1 MVGGRG
7 KKKNQELPLNEQAMK
22 SMSYVLRHSAGTP
35 ECPIS
40 EEGWVKWDDL
50 RSHESCRRYGW
61 QTLWDAIET
70 DAKDRV
76 VATPDSDGVWW
87 VAAWSGH
94 TQERVVGPAAIVPPN
109 ELPKVLV
116 HGSYRRHTASIQKKG
131 LLRKSR
137 DVHFHDPE
145 SRTGKWRLD
154 LETCVKVNV
163 KAASDAGC
171 VFRKTGN
178 DVWLCD
184 RDVPPGA
191 ILSITEWDKPR
202 DVPPSG
208 MLFEM
213 RKREEAKGAR
223 KGGSASSIASG
234 SDFNPAA
241 LDIPAY
247 RPWQPKSKPNLVTEE
262 VASAAFELGSNLPDD
277 VQGGIEVDPNTEVV
291 RSRKLAACIAP
302 GDPEDGDECDW
313 SPDDSDVEVV
323 MATPAASSGVPK
335 IEEDGSDVPM
345 EEEEEESQADA
356 TAEELPTDPK
366 SESMDVSMEE
376 TGASSSTKGVES
388 LEPKAEEILEGETF
402 PVRRRKIRFGSAHL
416 HLLKAVADADAKNWE
431 SLQTALNSAA
441 GTAQAKSELVE
452 RLEHLADLRVKSMV
466 AAERSAQEHAQR
478 VKHYTEA
485 ETQYQ
490 SGLNDAMLRL
500 ERMNPVGPRASVPLV
515 SDARLKQDIE
525 AGVPIWVAR
534 RAHRARER
542 AARNRQNEPRT
553 TSDNSQPS
561 NLAEVPPEEGGQM
574 LDDAFAASAKA
585 NLAEFKQVLKKEAQ
599 EEKVERKRKPDS
611 ARRKKIKKD
620 RKRERKANS
629 KDDAERDRNHAIAHQ
644 PQGSV
649 ASFSP
654 GPFGVVTAML
664 AQGAQGA
671 MVWAEESEL
680 NTFDH
685 GVGFA
690 QSQDIQRN
698 DEDRVF
704 PFDVFSGVLFDLGA
718 VLLALLFGWLLQSFV
733 RYLWKKF
740 SSPQKSCKA
749 KLKLPPET
757 RKVGGTRKRVR
768 FNLPRKGRSPKTE
781 PDTPFLGGPRA
792 ASKRHPPGKAFRLAT
807 VQGRH
812 EFEQEGF
819 ALLLSRVQHGNPAE
833 AWMEWPLQDLAE
845 AIQEL
850 GTAPLDGLF
859 SRRRGFRHMLQRTE
873 AFRQML
879 LMQGLPLPAHLQAAP
894 SVAGQISQSSEA
906 QALLEDVEDETDEED
921 EDVDEQAME
930 EP

>member
-1 MVGGRG
+1 
-7 KKKNQELPLNEQAMK
+7 MK
-22 SMSYVLRHSAGTP
+22 SMSYVLRHAAGTP

-50 RSHESCRRYGW
+50 IAHESCRRYGGW
-61 QTLWDAIET
+61 TLWEAVEA

-76 VATPDSDGVWW
+76 VATPDSDEVWW

-94 TQERVVGPAAIVPPN
+94 TQERVVGPAAIVPAN
-109 ELPKVLV
+109 ELPAVLS

-131 LLRKSR
+131 LLRKTR
-137 DVHFHDPE
+137 DLHFHDPE

-184 RDVPPGA
+184 RNVPPEA

-208 MLFEM
+208 MLFEL
-213 RKREEAKGAR
+213 RKREEAKGSGR
-223 KGGSASSIASG
+223 GSAASSSAG
-234 SDFNPAA
+234 VMDFNPAA

-247 RPWQPKSKPNLVTEE
+247 RPWQPKNKPKLVTEE
-262 VASAAFELGSNLPDD
+262 VASAAFELGNNLPEN
-277 VQGGIEVDPNTEVV
+277 VQGGIEVDPTTEEV
-291 RSRKLAACIAP
+291 RSRRLAACIAP
-302 GDPEDGDECDW
+302 GDPGDDDECDW
-313 SPDDSDVEVV
+313 SADDSDVEVV
-323 MATPAASSGVPK
+323 MATPASASVMPK
-335 IEEDGSDVPM
+335 
-345 EEEEEESQADA
+345 
-356 TAEELPTDPK
+356 
-366 SESMDVSMEE
+366 
-376 TGASSSTKGVES
+376 VEI
-388 LEPKAEEILEGETF
+388 K
-402 PVRRRKIRFGSAHL
+402 FGSAHL

-431 SLQTALNSAA
+431 SLQTALNSAS

-466 AAERSAQEHAQR
+466 AAEKSAQEHAQR
-478 VKHYTEA
+478 AQHYTEA
-485 ETQYQ
+485 ETKYQ

-542 AARNRQNEPRT
+542 AARRRQDEPRT
-553 TSDNSQPS
+553 TLDTTRPSD
-561 NLAEVPPEEGGQM
+561 LAEVPPEEGGQL

-620 RKRERKANS
+620 RKKERKANS

-654 GPFGVVTAML
+654 GPL
-664 AQGAQGA
+664 AVAAATLFQGAQGRTVPTPEVGA
-671 MVWAEESEL
+671 PVPEAEGGFGL
-680 NTFDH
+680 TFGPQEHSGEGGDYSD
-685 GVGFA
+685 GF
-690 QSQDIQRN
+690 QG
-698 DEDRVF
+698 E
-704 PFDVFSGVLFDLGA
+704 LFDLWA
-718 VLLALLFGWLLQSFV
+718 VVLLLLFGWLLQSFV
-733 RYLWKKF
+733 RILWKKF
-740 SSPQKSCKA
+740 SPFRGNYPV
-749 KLKLPPET
+749 KLSDSS
-757 RKVGGTRKRVR
+757 RARRVGGTRKKVR
-768 FNLPRKGRSPKTE
+768 FNLPRKGRSPGSE
-781 PDTPFLGGPRA
+781 PETPFLGGPKA
-792 ASKRHPPGKAFRLAT
+792 ALKRHPPGKAFRLAA

-819 ALLLSRVQHGNPAE
+819 ALLLSRSHGSDEVIGDKGKQLTQPAQGPLQLTE
-833 AWMEWPLQDLAE
+833 PCGDRNAPVMAREVAPVATADSWVECILGDWMEWSGCTRPCGGGQQTQVR
-845 AIQEL
+845 AIMQEIIC
-850 GTAPLDGLF
+850 AI
-859 SRRRGFRHMLQRTE
+859 SRRRALF
-873 AFRQML
+873 F
-879 LMQGLPLPAHLQAAP
+879 PP
-894 SVAGQISQSSEA
+894 A
-906 QALLEDVEDETDEED
+906 QAVEDCLLSAWNEWLGAWSAWSLCDKTCSGGQTFRSRKVDVRMPGGCPED
-921 EDVDEQAME
+921 ARMK
-930 EP
+930 